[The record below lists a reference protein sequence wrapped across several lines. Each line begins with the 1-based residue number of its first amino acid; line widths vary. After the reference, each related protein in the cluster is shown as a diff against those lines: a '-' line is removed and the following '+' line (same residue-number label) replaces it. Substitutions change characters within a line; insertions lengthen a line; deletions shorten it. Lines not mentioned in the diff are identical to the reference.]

1 MDIKNKILELENN
14 EKYIVIDS
22 LTYSNRLFIY
32 LGKIN
37 ENESDVSDKFELFE
51 LKNDSGVSRVE
62 KVKDEHLN
70 SILNMIFTT
79 QNL

>member
-1 MDIKNKILELENN
+1 MDIINKILELENN

-32 LGKIN
+32 LGKLN

-62 KVKDEHLN
+62 KVQDENLC
-70 SILNMIFTT
+70 SVLNMIFKT